1 MTRIEIIREIGDLLT
16 RLDILRGGLLPGN
29 RDRQALDDLRLLL
42 DDRQRRLS
50 QQHFEENTAEFKAA
64 AADFARVNADVRLTI
79 DRVERLIET
88 INNVRRLLVAVDTV
102 VGVALPV
109 V

>member
-50 QQHFEENTAEFKAA
+50 QQHFEENTAEFKSA
-64 AADFARVNADVRLTI
+64 AADFVRVNADVRLTI